1 MLGDIISAHYLDL
14 GSLTR
19 TFHSMRYTP
28 LPKRNTGQVLSFNRS
43 HTQGCESAFIFSGS
57 GSSCFSPCGSGSSCF
72 FNADPDP
79 AAFSMR
85 IRVQLFYGVEK
96 ENQFPWFFPFF
107 LLKLF
112 PPGSGTVPVHWMW
125 IRIQNKKG
133 MRIHVDPD
141 PQPCPQ
147 GVFGNTGIIL
157 T

>member
-1 MLGDIISAHYLDL
+1 MLGDLISAHYLDL

-43 HTQGCESAFIFSGS
+43 HTQGCESAFIFCGS

-96 ENQFPWFFPFF
+96 DEANFLDFF
-107 LLKLF
+107 LFFFLNCSLLD
-112 PPGSGTVPVHWMW
+112 PVPYRYIECGSGSRTKKECGSMW
-125 IRIQNKKG
+125 IRIHSPAH
-133 MRIHVDPD
+133 REYL
-141 PQPCPQ
+141 
-147 GVFGNTGIIL
+147 GIPVSS
-157 T
+157 